1 MSKIRAQVITR
12 KQSDLGV
19 DHIVNTLYLDDF
31 GAGVTDGPR
40 YQSLANDIRTA
51 FGLRASTPI
60 GYGVEVKLYDMADA
74 EPRPIKATAVWMS
87 SPSASASEG
96 PREVALCLSF
106 FSERNLPRFRGRLY
120 IGPFGSAG
128 ARPSVDTRNELVAL
142 AGRIG
147 NVGGVDVDWQLFSP
161 TRNAYSKV
169 TAGWVDDEW
178 DTVRSRGRKPT
189 TRTTFKTQE

>member
-87 SPSASASEG
+87 SPSASASATCSSASPEPLRDS
-96 PREVALCLSF
+96 PRLSK
-106 FSERNLPRFRGRLY
+106 E
-120 IGPFGSAG
+120 
-128 ARPSVDTRNELVAL
+128 
-142 AGRIG
+142 
-147 NVGGVDVDWQLFSP
+147 
-161 TRNAYSKV
+161 
-169 TAGWVDDEW
+169 
-178 DTVRSRGRKPT
+178 RSRSCCR
-189 TRTTFKTQE
+189 